1 MNCELV
7 LLAAGQAKRFGSDK
21 RFAELPNGKALWRT
35 SMQIYV
41 DAGLSGHLVVGE
53 NESSKFHKLPEGIQV
68 HECTQAVDGMSR
80 SLAFGLKQVKAD
92 FALVALAD
100 MPFLR
105 VATVLRLLD
114 AANKR
119 GGVRAIQASYMNKP
133 GHPKVL
139 SRYLFRDLCSLKGDQ
154 GGIAVLKKLP
164 GNQLKSLELN
174 DPGILSDVDVPS
186 DLFLAT
192 N

>member
-7 LLAAGQAKRFGSDK
+7 MLAAGKSRRFGRDK

-35 SMQIYV
+35 SIEIFI

-53 NESSKFHKLPEGIQV
+53 NEAAEFPDLPGSIQV

-80 SLAFGLKQVKAD
+80 SLACGLKQVKAD

-100 MPFLR
+100 MPFLQT
-105 VATVLRLLD
+105 ATVLRLLD
-114 AANKR
+114 AADKHV
-119 GGVRAIQASYMNKP
+119 GVKALQASYRNKP

-139 SRYLFRDLCSLKGDQ
+139 SRDLFSDLCSLEGDR
-154 GGIAVLKKLP
+154 GGFTVLKKLP
-164 GNQLKSLELN
+164 DDQLLYLELN
-174 DPGILSDVDVPS
+174 DPGILRDVDRPA
-186 DLFLAT
+186 DLSST
-192 N
+192 TH